1 MVSVSIDADGVETR
15 VIHDLV
21 DFGGKTVIEVGC
33 GDGRL
38 TWRYAPAAAEV
49 VAVDVN
55 ENKIAAA
62 NDATPSDLRG
72 KVTFKAVDIID
83 LDAPDESFDVAIL
96 SYAL

>member
-1 MVSVSIDADGVETR
+1 MSVSVDADGVETG

-21 DFGGKTVIEVGC
+21 DFDGKTVIEVGC

-38 TWRYAPAAAEV
+38 TWRYATAAAAV
-49 VAVDVN
+49 LAVDVN

-83 LDAPDESFDVAIL
+83 LEAREESFDVAIL